1 MQPILHEEKKI
12 CVRFFYAV
20 GSLLKLCFHSNYDAT
35 SDQKMKKKTT
45 SQNAEDIVVEG
56 QVLKRLLENV
66 TLQDFHV
73 LRVQK

>member
-1 MQPILHEEKKI
+1 MQPILHEKKKI
-12 CVRFFYAV
+12 HVRFFAV
-20 GSLLKLCFHSNYDAT
+20 GSLLKFSFDSNYDAT
-35 SDQKMKKKTT
+35 SDQKMKKKIT
-45 SQNAEDIVVEG
+45 SQNAEDIVVQG